1 MQAVSLRL
9 RQSPHRVTSM
19 RLGKAIHSQYALP
32 FTGIS
37 AAYLGADFLIDRHLV
52 TTGIV
57 LTLIGAFWS
66 VAWGMTLPRLRLWD
80 LDLTA
85 LIRFWLVVVICGGTS
100 TFLVQ
105 KYYDEQNYQAS
116 LPAGSPVA
124 ADGKPHPSWC
134 PAPFWCE

>member
-1 MQAVSLRL
+1 
-9 RQSPHRVTSM
+9 M
-19 RLGKAIHSQYALP
+19 RLGETIHSHYALS

-52 TTGIV
+52 TGII

-66 VAWGMTLPRLRLWD
+66 AAWVMTLPGLRLWD

-85 LIRFWLVVVICGGTS
+85 LIRFWLLVAICGGTS
-100 TFLVQ
+100 AFLLQ
-105 KYYDEQNYQAS
+105 KYYDEQNYQLS
-116 LPAGSPVA
+116 LPAGLPVP
-124 ADGKPHPSWC
+124 ADNKAPTSWC